1 MKIDAQELNRFL
13 KKIKSK
19 EINQIVIS
27 EKEGKLHTIAR
38 TGNDSYSRLGILAFS
53 DFDFYLE
60 NEYGVD
66 LKTITGFLTGK
77 KDEVDIEFEELRINF
92 ETGKSRLSY
101 HTINPQYV
109 SSRVEFEEEVD
120 LFSYLDSF
128 RIKVHID
135 GDMKKDI
142 LSLLR
147 SSEDDIV
154 RFGNNS
160 IFTGDENTNKVY
172 YSLDIPL
179 EKVVCVGKDV
189 LIEAMSKSNQMIF
202 KFNELAT
209 EMIVDL
215 EDVFCIIEYVK
226 D

>member
-19 EINQIVIS
+19 DINQIVIS
-27 EKEGKLHTIAR
+27 EKEGKLHTVAKW
-38 TGNDSYSRLGILAFS
+38 GGLGILAFS
-53 DFDFYLE
+53 DFDFYVE
-60 NEYGVD
+60 KAYGID

-77 KDEVDIEFEELRINF
+77 TGEVYISFEDLRINF
-92 ETGKSRLSY
+92 ESGKSRLSY
-101 HTINPQYV
+101 HATTPQYV
-109 SSRVEFEEEVD
+109 SSRVEFEEDVD

-128 RIKVHID
+128 QIKVHID
-135 GDMKKDI
+135 GEMKKDI
-142 LSLLR
+142 LSLLK

-172 YSLDIPL
+172 YSLDMPL
-179 EKVVCVGKDV
+179 ENVVCVGKDV
-189 LIEAMSKSNQMIF
+189 LIEVMSKANQMIF

-215 EDVFCIIEYVK
+215 EDVFCIIEYVTE
-226 D
+226 